1 MATPPDGKARIRS
14 GRSLIAQAR
23 SLERIRE
30 LRCGFCGRE
39 LVDREHALIWIP
51 SSGRGM
57 AKLVCDVCQVNLAA
71 LRDRLLADYVESDE
85 AA

>member
-1 MATPPDGKARIRS
+1 MATPLDGNARIRS

-23 SLERIRE
+23 SLERLRE
-30 LRCGFCGRE
+30 LRCGFCERE
-39 LVDREHALIWIP
+39 LVDREHVLIWIP

-71 LRDRLLADYVESDE
+71 LRDRLLANYVESDE